1 MIIATATFFC
11 KESGLNKSSPMKKTF
26 PPRSNL
32 HVLFADDQVDIRTV
46 TALRLQKSGHTVSL
60 AANGE
65 AALQASRQQRFNVIL
80 LDEEMPLMSGVEVV
94 QAIRKDY
101 ATEKERPV
109 FIAITGNHTP
119 EDIDRLLAAGFDAVI
134 GKPFRLEVLE
144 QRLQELSQA
153 SRNPEAKPA
162 TENHPANLG
171 ISREMSLDFL
181 ERMGGDLKLLRCV
194 ASTFLRDLPGR
205 MSAIQ
210 TSIERKDARALVQ
223 SAHAL
228 KGSASIF
235 GALEARR
242 HAQSLEDF
250 GKKGELTGAVPVFAA
265 LKEEIANLE
274 ENLRGY
280 AQQTGGEPS
289 SKPRKGPRQPSGKRS
304 S

>member
-1 MIIATATFFC
+1 
-11 KESGLNKSSPMKKTF
+11 MKKTF
-26 PPRSNL
+26 SPRSSL
-32 HVLFADDQVDIRTV
+32 HVLFADDQVDIRTL
-46 TALRLQKSGHTVSL
+46 TASRLQKSGHIVSL

-65 AALQASRQQRFNVIL
+65 VALQASRQQRFNVIL
-80 LDEEMPLMSGVEVV
+80 LDEEMPLMTGVEVV

-119 EDIDRLLAAGFDAVI
+119 EDVERLLAAGFDAVI
-134 GKPFRLEVLE
+134 GKPFRLEALE

-162 TENHPANLG
+162 IENPAANLG
-171 ISREMSLDFL
+171 ISKELPLDFL
-181 ERMGGDLKLLRCV
+181 KRMGGDLKLLRRV

-242 HAQSLEDF
+242 HAQSLEDL
-250 GKKGELTGAVPVFAA
+250 GKEGELAGAVPAFAA

-289 SKPRKGPRQPSGKRS
+289 SKPRKGPRQPPGKRS